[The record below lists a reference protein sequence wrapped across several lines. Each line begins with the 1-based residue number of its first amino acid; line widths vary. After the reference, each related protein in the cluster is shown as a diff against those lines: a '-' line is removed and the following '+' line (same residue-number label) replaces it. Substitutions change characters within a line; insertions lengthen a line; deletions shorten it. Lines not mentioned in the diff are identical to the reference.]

1 MDSSSFHNEPRKM
14 GSEYGELAAAI
25 PSGKKAPAA
34 GIAFFYFY
42 FLKELLFGSSSGVP
56 FNQGLCLVQAPF

>member
-1 MDSSSFHNEPRKM
+1 M
-14 GSEYGELAAAI
+14 GSEYGERQLFLVA
-25 PSGKKAPAA
+25 KKAPAP